1 MPKPLKLSEH
11 EARVLDALCELG
23 ETDLV
28 ARKLRLSPKT
38 VGTYISRIMAANN
51 YPNRLMLALAR
62 DRENRAREES
72 KKTRQA

>member
-1 MPKPLKLSEH
+1 M
-11 EARVLDALCELG
+11 LDALCELG

-28 ARKLRLSPKT
+28 ARKLRMSPRT

-62 DRENRAREES
+62 DRENRS
-72 KKTRQA
+72 K

>member
-1 MPKPLKLSEH
+1 MPKLLKLSEH

-28 ARKLRLSPKT
+28 ARKLRLSKRT
-38 VGTYISRIMAANN
+38 VGTYISRVMAANN

-62 DRENRAREES
+62 DRENRARKEIE
-72 KKTRQA
+72 TTNQA

>member
-1 MPKPLKLSEH
+1 MPKLLKLSEH

-28 ARKLRLSPKT
+28 ARKLRLSKRT
-38 VGTYISRIMAANN
+38 VIIYINRIMAANK

-62 DRENRAREES
+62 ERENRARKEIEN
-72 KKTRQA
+72 TNQA

>member
-1 MPKPLKLSEH
+1 
-11 EARVLDALCELG
+11 
-23 ETDLV
+23 
-28 ARKLRLSPKT
+28 
-38 VGTYISRIMAANN
+38 MAANN

>member
-1 MPKPLKLSEH
+1 LPKLLKLSEH

-28 ARKLRLSPKT
+28 ARKLRLSKRT
-38 VGTYISRIMAANN
+38 VGTYISRVMAANN

-62 DRENRAREES
+62 DRENRARKEIE
-72 KKTRQA
+72 TTNQA